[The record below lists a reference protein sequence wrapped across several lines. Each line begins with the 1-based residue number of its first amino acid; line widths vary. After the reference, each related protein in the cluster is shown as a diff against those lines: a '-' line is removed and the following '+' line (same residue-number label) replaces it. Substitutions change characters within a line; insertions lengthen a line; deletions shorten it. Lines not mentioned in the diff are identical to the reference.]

1 MGGVCLW
8 FRGMSAFG
16 SGWCLPLGQG
26 GVHDTPFHYPP
37 FHHTPF
43 TTPHPLSVDKQS
55 PVKILPSPKLRLRVV
70 KSITNDNVFLLV
82 LTIGVYPKYC
92 LLYLYRWERLEAVAY
107 EVNSLDS
114 VKII

>member
-8 FRGMSAFG
+8 FRGMSASG

-26 GVHDTPFHYPP
+26 GVYDTPFTIPP
-37 FHHTPF
+37 S
-43 TTPHPLSVDKQS
+43 PHPHLSVDKQS
-55 PVKILPSPKLRLRVV
+55 PVKMLPCPKLRLRVV

-92 LLYLYRWERLEAVAY
+92 LLYLYR
-107 EVNSLDS
+107 
-114 VKII
+114 